1 MTKYYVYP
9 DGTITDEPLSFKAT
23 TPLVPS
29 FMSDDYYVL
38 EAWDYEEAYEQAY
51 LLGLI

>member
-9 DGTITDEPLSFKAT
+9 DGTITDHLYYW
-23 TPLVPS
+23 
-29 FMSDDYYVL
+29 MGDDYYVL

>member
-9 DGTITDEPLSFKAT
+9 DSTITDHPYSW
-23 TPLVPS
+23 
-29 FMSDDYYVL
+29 MSDDYYVL

>member
-9 DGTITDEPLSFKAT
+9 DGTITDEPME
-23 TPLVPS
+23 

-38 EAWDYEEAYEQAY
+38 HAWDYEEAYEQAY